1 MTIEISRFSVN
12 RKTAPSLDLETFFQ
26 AVGECGLNKVEL
38 RNDLPGGLI
47 TDGLSPEE
55 VARLADKYKIEIVT
69 INALYP
75 FNLPS
80 ARGDLT
86 ARAREMLALARDLNC
101 PALVMCPF
109 NEADDR
115 LEAKRLSDTVDSLK
129 YLGDLFA
136 EYGREGLIEPL
147 GFTRSSLRY
156 ALDAQKCLIE
166 AASPFK
172 MVIDTFHHH
181 LSQVA
186 LEDFN
191 AGIDVNM
198 IGLVH
203 LSGVEDLRPTCQLTD
218 EERIMLSAA
227 DVLKSADQVQNL
239 EKLGYRGL
247 YSFEPFASALNA
259 WDAAKMKAELSNSI
273 DLLRP

>member
-1 MTIEISRFSVN
+1 MTIELSRFCVN
-12 RKTAPSLDLETFFQ
+12 RKTAPSLGLEAFFQ
-26 AVGECGLNKVEL
+26 AVSECGLNRVEL

-47 TDGLSPEE
+47 TDGLRPDE
-55 VARLADKYKIEIVT
+55 VARLKDKYKIEIVT

-80 ARGDLT
+80 SREELT

-101 PALVMCPF
+101 PALIMCPF

-115 LEAKRLSDTVDSLK
+115 PGAKRLSDTVDSLK

-136 EYGREGLIEPL
+136 EYGRQGLVEPL
-147 GFTRSSLRY
+147 GFTSSSLRY

-186 LEDFN
+186 LEYFN

-203 LSGVEDLRPTCQLTD
+203 LSGVEDARPTGQLTD

-239 EKLGYRGL
+239 EKLGYKGL
-247 YSFEPFASALNA
+247 YSFEPFASALTG
-259 WDAAKMKAELSNSI
+259 WDAAKMKAEVSNSI
-273 DLLRP
+273 DVLRQ